1 MGAAPWCMCM
11 SGLRIRR
18 MNFMDV
24 DAVVKVEQ
32 ETFTTPWSRAAFEA
46 ETSDNELAYYL
57 VVDDS
62 GTIAG
67 YAGMWLIID
76 EAHVTN
82 IAMSAAYRGAGLG
95 EKLVRALMELARERG
110 AVSMTLEVRVSNEK
124 AQSLYAKLGFVPRGK
139 RRNYYTDN
147 REDALIMWCE
157 L

>member
-1 MGAAPWCMCM
+1 MK
-11 SGLRIRR
+11 IRR

-24 DAVVKVEQ
+24 DAVLKVEN
-32 ETFTTPWSRAAFEA
+32 EAFTTPWSRAAFEA

-57 VVDDS
+57 VVDV
-62 GTIAG
+62 GGVIAG

-82 IAMSAAYRGAGLG
+82 IALAAAYRGAGLG
-95 EKLVRALMELARERG
+95 EQLVRALMELARERG
-110 AVSMTLEVRVSNEK
+110 AGSMTLEVRVSNVK
-124 AQSLYAKLGFVPRGK
+124 AQALYTKLGFVSRGK

>member
-1 MGAAPWCMCM
+1 
-11 SGLRIRR
+11 
-18 MNFMDV
+18 MDV
-24 DAVVKVEQ
+24 DAVLKVEN
-32 ETFTTPWSRAAFEA
+32 EAFTTPWSRAAFEA

-57 VVDDS
+57 VVDV
-62 GTIAG
+62 GGVIAG

-82 IAMSAAYRGAGLG
+82 IALAAAYRGAGLG
-95 EKLVRALMELARERG
+95 EQLVRALMELARERG
-110 AVSMTLEVRVSNEK
+110 AVSMTLEVRVSNMK
-124 AQSLYAKLGFVPRGK
+124 AQALYTKLGFVSRGK

>member
-1 MGAAPWCMCM
+1 
-11 SGLRIRR
+11 

-82 IAMSAAYRGAGLG
+82 IAMLAAYRGAGLG

>member
-1 MGAAPWCMCM
+1 
-11 SGLRIRR
+11 
-18 MNFMDV
+18 MDV
-24 DAVVKVEQ
+24 DAVLKVEN
-32 ETFTTPWSRAAFEA
+32 EAFTTPWSRAAFEA

-57 VVDDS
+57 VVDV
-62 GTIAG
+62 GGGIVG

-82 IAMSAAYRGAGLG
+82 IALAAAYRGAGLG
-95 EKLVRALMELARERG
+95 EQLVRALMELARERG
-110 AVSMTLEVRVSNEK
+110 AVSMTLEVRVSNVK
-124 AQSLYAKLGFVPRGK
+124 AQALYTKLGFVSRGK

>member
-1 MGAAPWCMCM
+1 
-11 SGLRIRR
+11 
-18 MNFMDV
+18 MDV
-24 DAVVKVEQ
+24 DAVLKVEN
-32 ETFTTPWSRAAFEA
+32 EAFTTPWSRAAFEA

-57 VVDDS
+57 VVDV
-62 GTIAG
+62 GGVIAG

-82 IAMSAAYRGAGLG
+82 IALAAAYRGAGLG
-95 EKLVRALMELARERG
+95 EQLVRALMELARERG
-110 AVSMTLEVRVSNEK
+110 AGSMTLEVRVSNVK
-124 AQSLYAKLGFVPRGK
+124 AQALYTKLGFVSRGK

>member
-1 MGAAPWCMCM
+1 MK
-11 SGLRIRR
+11 IRR

-24 DAVVKVEQ
+24 DAVLKVEN
-32 ETFTTPWSRAAFEA
+32 EAFTTPWSRAAFEA

-57 VVDDS
+57 VVDV
-62 GTIAG
+62 GGVIAG

-82 IAMSAAYRGAGLG
+82 IALAAAYRGAGLG
-95 EKLVRALMELARERG
+95 EQLVRALMELARERG
-110 AVSMTLEVRVSNEK
+110 AVSMTLEVRVSNVK
-124 AQSLYAKLGFVPRGK
+124 AQALYTKLGFVSRGK

>member
-1 MGAAPWCMCM
+1 M
-11 SGLRIRR
+11 SGMKIRR

-24 DAVVKVEQ
+24 DAVLTVEQ
-32 ETFTTPWSRAAFEA
+32 EAFTTPWSRAAFEA
-46 ETSDNELAYYL
+46 ETSDNDLAYYL
-57 VVDDS
+57 VIDDG

-82 IAMSAAYRGAGLG
+82 IALAAAYRGAGLG
-95 EKLVRALMELARERG
+95 EKLVRALMDLARERG
-110 AVSMTLEVRVSNEK
+110 ALSMTLEVRVSNAK

>member
-1 MGAAPWCMCM
+1 
-11 SGLRIRR
+11 
-18 MNFMDV
+18 MDV
-24 DAVVKVEQ
+24 DAVLKVEN
-32 ETFTTPWSRAAFEA
+32 EAFTTPWSREAFEA

-57 VVDDS
+57 VVDV
-62 GTIAG
+62 GGVIAG

-82 IAMSAAYRGAGLG
+82 IALAAAYRGAGLG
-95 EKLVRALMELARERG
+95 EQLVRALMELARERG
-110 AVSMTLEVRVSNEK
+110 AVSMTLEVRVSNVK
-124 AQSLYAKLGFVPRGK
+124 AQALYTKLGFVSRGK

>member
-1 MGAAPWCMCM
+1 
-11 SGLRIRR
+11 
-18 MNFMDV
+18 MDV
-24 DAVVKVEQ
+24 DAVLKVEN
-32 ETFTTPWSRAAFEA
+32 EAFTTPWSRAAFEA

-57 VVDDS
+57 VVDV
-62 GTIAG
+62 GGVIAG

-82 IAMSAAYRGAGLG
+82 IALAAAYRGAGLG
-95 EKLVRALMELARERG
+95 EQLVRALMELARERG
-110 AVSMTLEVRVSNEK
+110 AVSMTLEVRVSNVK
-124 AQSLYAKLGFVPRGK
+124 AQALYTKLGFVSRGK

>member
-1 MGAAPWCMCM
+1 
-11 SGLRIRR
+11 
-18 MNFMDV
+18 MDV
-24 DAVVKVEQ
+24 DAVLKVEN
-32 ETFTTPWSRAAFEA
+32 EAFTTPWSRAAFEA

-57 VVDDS
+57 VVDA
-62 GTIAG
+62 GGVIAG

-82 IAMSAAYRGAGLG
+82 IALAAAYRGAGLG

-110 AVSMTLEVRVSNEK
+110 AVSMTLEVRVSNVK
-124 AQSLYAKLGFVPRGK
+124 AQALYTKLGFVSRGK

>member
-1 MGAAPWCMCM
+1 
-11 SGLRIRR
+11 
-18 MNFMDV
+18 MDV
-24 DAVVKVEQ
+24 DAVLKVEN
-32 ETFTTPWSRAAFEA
+32 EAFTTPWSRAAFEA

-57 VVDDS
+57 VVDV
-62 GTIAG
+62 GGAIAG

-82 IAMSAAYRGAGLG
+82 IALAAAYRGAGLG
-95 EKLVRALMELARERG
+95 EKLVRSLMELARERG
-110 AVSMTLEVRVSNEK
+110 AISMTLEVRVSNEK
-124 AQSLYAKLGFVPRGK
+124 AQALYTKLGFVSRGK

>member
-1 MGAAPWCMCM
+1 
-11 SGLRIRR
+11 
-18 MNFMDV
+18 MDV
-24 DAVVKVEQ
+24 DAVLKVEN
-32 ETFTTPWSRAAFEA
+32 EAFTTPWSRAAFEA

-57 VVDDS
+57 VVDV
-62 GTIAG
+62 GGVIAG

-82 IAMSAAYRGAGLG
+82 IALAAAYRGAGLG
-95 EKLVRALMELARERG
+95 EQLVRALMELAQERG
-110 AVSMTLEVRVSNEK
+110 AVSMTLEVRVSNVK
-124 AQSLYAKLGFVPRGK
+124 AQALYTKLGFVSRGK

>member
-1 MGAAPWCMCM
+1 
-11 SGLRIRR
+11 
-18 MNFMDV
+18 MDV
-24 DAVVKVEQ
+24 DAVLKVEN
-32 ETFTTPWSRAAFEA
+32 EAFTTPWSRAAFEA

-57 VVDDS
+57 VVDV
-62 GTIAG
+62 GGVIAG

-82 IAMSAAYRGAGLG
+82 IALAAAYRGAGLG
-95 EKLVRALMELARERG
+95 EELVRALMELARERG
-110 AVSMTLEVRVSNEK
+110 AVSMTLEVRVSNVK
-124 AQSLYAKLGFVPRGK
+124 AQALYTKLGFVSRGK